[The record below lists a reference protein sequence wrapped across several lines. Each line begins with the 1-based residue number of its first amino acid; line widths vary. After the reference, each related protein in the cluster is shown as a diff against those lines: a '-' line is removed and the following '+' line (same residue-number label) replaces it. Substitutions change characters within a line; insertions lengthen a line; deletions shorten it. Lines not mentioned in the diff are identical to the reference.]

1 MVDTYDN
8 VLHELRLLLEASTAG
23 AGAPP
28 LAPLEEA
35 LTSGYA
41 LALALEGER
50 ARLRREI
57 GDLAGAPPAGDDRR
71 LERLL
76 SLSAR
81 LGGAQSDLERLRA
94 MLSQL
99 RGRASRLRAE
109 AVA

>member
-23 AGAPP
+23 APP
-28 LAPLEEA
+28 LAPLEET

-57 GDLAGAPPAGDDRR
+57 GDLAGAPLAGDDRR
-71 LERLL
+71 LERLS

-81 LGGAQSDLERLRA
+81 LGGAESDLERLRA

-109 AVA
+109 AAA